1 MPNDWESELATMLGE
16 LLGVQDDFLKLLAK
30 KRDRLIASD
39 TEGLNALAGE
49 ERQLVEALQACI
61 QRREALLD
69 EARRDG
75 LPSESIQALS
85 TALPVDQQHRLH
97 PKVAQAKS
105 NSRLLQHHSL
115 AHWAAVQRSLLH
127 LSHMLEIIA
136 TGGQMQPTYSEEDKS
151 RASGALVDRAA

>member
-1 MPNDWESELATMLGE
+1 MPKNWELELATMLGD
-16 LLGVQDDFLKLLAK
+16 LLGVQDGFLKLLGK
-30 KRDRLIASD
+30 KREMLIASD
-39 TEGLNALAGE
+39 TDGLDALAGE
-49 ERQLVEALQACI
+49 EQQLVESLQTCV
-61 QRREALLD
+61 QRREALLE
-69 EARRDG
+69 EARREG

-85 TALPVDQQHRLH
+85 TALPAEWQHRLH

-105 NSRLLQHHSL
+105 NARLLQHHSL
-115 AHWAAVQRSLLH
+115 AHWVAVQRSLLH

>member
-1 MPNDWESELATMLGE
+1 MPNHWESELATMLGD
-16 LLGVQDDFLKLLAK
+16 LLDVQDRFLKLLAR
-30 KRDRLIASD
+30 KRELLIASD
-39 TEGLNALAGE
+39 TAGLDALSGE
-49 ERQLVEALQACI
+49 EQELVEALQACVG
-61 QRREALLD
+61 RREALLD

-75 LPSESIQALS
+75 LPAESIQSLS

-127 LSHMLEIIA
+127 LAHMLEIIA
-136 TGGQMQPTYSEEDKS
+136 TGGQMTPTYSEEDKS
-151 RASGALVDRAA
+151 RASGALIDRAA